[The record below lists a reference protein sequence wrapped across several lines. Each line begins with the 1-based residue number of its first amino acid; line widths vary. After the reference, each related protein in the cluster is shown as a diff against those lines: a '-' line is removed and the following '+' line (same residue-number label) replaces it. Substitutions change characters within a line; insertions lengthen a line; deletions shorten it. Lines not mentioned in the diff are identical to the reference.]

1 MSTLVESNNIGING
15 YGADINANI
24 VENKIGDCLNQNIK
38 KSKFKLFG
46 QNNLMYDKGTTL
58 IDTQQRLG
66 PGRYELDNT
75 YGCNCGLPEARDL
88 QLSQPVINFSAGY
101 GSIGEKGCLVENDS
115 QLRFSGLTNKKYINQ
130 FRNMQN
136 QGFFGKGS
144 YAVDTESILRDSQI
158 TRVDRPCNV
167 LSGSST
173 LPFSITPMIKKLE
186 NEVQDPKNIIPE
198 DSMESW
204 IRGGIPSRQ
213 IARNIDYLKRCNG
226 KKQ

>member
-1 MSTLVESNNIGING
+1 M
-15 YGADINANI
+15 
-24 VENKIGDCLNQNIK
+24 
-38 KSKFKLFG
+38 
-46 QNNLMYDKGTTL
+46 
-58 IDTQQRLG
+58 
-66 PGRYELDNT
+66 
-75 YGCNCGLPEARDL
+75 YGCDCNLEEAREV
-88 QLSQPVINFSAGY
+88 QLKQPSINFNG
-101 GSIGEKGCLVENDS
+101 GKGWIGEKGCLVENDS

-186 NEVQDPKNIIPE
+186 NEVQNPKNIIPE

-213 IARNIDYLKRCNG
+213 IARNIDYLKRCNE